1 MAINKVVYDN
11 NILLDLTEDTVTP
24 NALFNGIK
32 AHDKKGEA
40 ITGTLF
46 SGFPNIVSILKVSQ
60 LPDISKKEKNLI
72 IYNNKELINLTS
84 DDVTEDTLL
93 FGYRCHK
100 KDGTVINGNFLK
112 NYPSSVTLVDN
123 LLDSNGDKI
132 LDSNGNPIQTT
143 IVYNKTD
150 SGSYVNYTKA

>member
-1 MAINKVVYDN
+1 MAISKVVYGDEV
-11 NILLDLTEDTVTP
+11 LLDLTGDTVTP
-24 NALFNGIK
+24 GVLFVGVK

-46 SGFPNIVSILKVSQ
+46 SGFPRTVSILKVSQ
-60 LPDISKKEKNLI
+60 LPDVSKKEKNLI
-72 IYNNKELINLTS
+72 IYNGQELVDLTS

-112 NYPSSVTLVDN
+112 NYPSSITLVDD
-123 LLDSNGDKI
+123 LLDSNGNKI
-132 LDSNGNPIQTT
+132 LDSDGNPIQTT